1 MSKTDLINIFG
12 TLHNV
17 KADNTIAESSQ
28 VYDDVAGKSVF
39 QLNFN
44 TIRFKGTVTT
54 LPTKPLP
61 GDCYVHENSLKAY
74 LPDADSQ
81 TRLNSNSIRYIGL
94 FESLPVTADD
104 KDCCRLGTESS
115 YTWHI
120 FINDTWTELVFAWTV
135 VAAGSGSLAGYKP
148 IQEAKE
154 DPTSSGNATSFID
167 SISQDANGVITATK
181 KKVNFTGYK
190 TSQIEVSDPT
200 ASGDATAFIDSIS
213 QSANGEITVT
223 KKNVNFPQTPIASD
237 STLGGVKIGENISVT
252 ADGTISTH
260 APYVHP
266 TKAQTAADYYKTG
279 CDDLGH
285 VVLGDSFMPLQYKGA
300 VATSTDL
307 PTADATIA
315 GHCYRVADSGDLVS
329 CQITTEPSTYG
340 WVSISNTTSET
351 VLHGVSLNLVPTPD
365 KGGGAP
371 SLTTTGLDD
380 VTTPGVY
387 TFVGETL
394 PFNYPGT
401 LVVYHDLYYIYHGI
415 GDANTTITKTDTN
428 KYTING
434 VFTDIIRVDVP
445 VSEVLEITY
454 NENTYYAYVTD
465 VQEINGETIVTVRET
480 NDIAVGSYF
489 DGASINLAL
498 EYVRQEL
505 RIMSTDMHG
514 DFNFDSELIVFE
526 RSNLSGSLGEWS
538 VYYSLYATINDS
550 SVDTTSTWSSSKI
563 DSTLGDI
570 STALTT
576 IIGAS

>member
-104 KDCCRLGTESS
+104 KDCCRLGTESN

-120 FINDTWTELVFAWTV
+120 FINGAWTELVFAWTV
-135 VAAGSGSLAGYKP
+135 VAAGSGSLAGYKS

-190 TSQIEVSDPT
+190 TSQTEVSDPT

-213 QSANGEITVT
+213 QNANGEITVT

-285 VVLGDSFMPLQYKGA
+285 VVLGDSFVPLQYKGV

-329 CQITTEPSTYG
+329 CQITTEPSIYG

-351 VLHGVSLNLVPTPD
+351 VLHGVSLDLAQA
-365 KGGGAP
+365 KEGAP
-371 SLTTTGLDD
+371 SLTTTGLDE

-401 LVVYHDLYYIYHGI
+401 LAVYPGFYYYPNEI
-415 GDANTTITKTDTN
+415 GDANTKITKTDTN

-434 VFTDIIRVDVP
+434 VFPDIFVADAP
-445 VSEVLEITY
+445 LSEILEITY
-454 NENTYYAYVTD
+454 NENIYRVHIIG
-465 VQEINGETIVTVRET
+465 VQEINGETIITVRET

-489 DGASINLAL
+489 GGASIKVAF
-498 EYVRQEL
+498 EYVYQEL
-505 RIMSTDMHG
+505 RIMSTDMYRTF
-514 DFNFDSELIVFE
+514 DVDSELLVYG
-526 RSNLSGSLGEWS
+526 RSNGKGSFDEWA
-538 VYYSLYATINDS
+538 VYYSHYATINDS
-550 SVDTTSTWSSSKI
+550 SVDTVSTWSSSKI

-576 IIGAS
+576 IIGAP

>member
-120 FINDTWTELVFAWTV
+120 FINDAWTELVFAWTV

-190 TSQIEVSDPT
+190 TSQTEVSDPI

-213 QSANGEITVT
+213 QNANGEITVT

-285 VVLGDSFMPLQYKGA
+285 VVLGDSFLPLQYKGV
-300 VATSTDL
+300 VATNTDL

-351 VLHGVSLNLVPTPD
+351 VLHGVSLDLVRA
-365 KGGGAP
+365 KEGAP
-371 SLTTTGLDD
+371 SLTTTGLDE

-401 LVVYHDLYYIYHGI
+401 LAVYPDFYYYPNEI
-415 GDANTTITKTDTN
+415 GDANTKITKTDTN

-434 VFTDIIRVDVP
+434 VFKDIFVADAPLLEI
-445 VSEVLEITY
+445 LEITY
-454 NENTYYAYVTD
+454 NENIYRVHIIG
-465 VQEINGETIVTVRET
+465 VQEINGETIITVRET

-489 DGASINLAL
+489 GGASINVAF
-498 EYVRQEL
+498 EYVYQEL
-505 RIMSTDMHG
+505 RIMSTDMYW
-514 DFNFDSELIVFE
+514 DFDVDGELLVYE
-526 RSNLSGSLGEWS
+526 RSNGNGSFDEWS
-538 VYYSLYATINDS
+538 YTYSYYATINDS
-550 SVDTTSTWSSSKI
+550 SVDTVSTWSSSKI

-576 IIGAS
+576 IIGAP

>member
-1 MSKTDLINIFG
+1 M
-12 TLHNV
+12 
-17 KADNTIAESSQ
+17 
-28 VYDDVAGKSVF
+28 
-39 QLNFN
+39 
-44 TIRFKGTVTT
+44 
-54 LPTKPLP
+54 
-61 GDCYVHENSLKAY
+61 
-74 LPDADSQ
+74 
-81 TRLNSNSIRYIGL
+81 
-94 FESLPVTADD
+94 
-104 KDCCRLGTESS
+104 
-115 YTWHI
+115 
-120 FINDTWTELVFAWTV
+120 
-135 VAAGSGSLAGYKP
+135 
-148 IQEAKE
+148 
-154 DPTSSGNATSFID
+154 
-167 SISQDANGVITATK
+167 ITATK

-190 TSQIEVSDPT
+190 TSQTEVSDPT

-213 QSANGEITVT
+213 QDANGVITVT

-285 VVLGDSFMPLQYKGA
+285 VVLGDSFLPLQYKGV

-340 WVSISNTTSET
+340 WVSISTTTSET
-351 VLHGVSLNLVPTPD
+351 VLHGVSLDLVQA
-365 KGGGAP
+365 KEGAP
-371 SLTTTGLDD
+371 SLTTTGLDE

-401 LVVYHDLYYIYHGI
+401 LTVYPGFYYYPNEI
-415 GDANTTITKTDTN
+415 GDVNTKITKADTN

-434 VFTDIIRVDVP
+434 VFPDIFVADAPLPEI
-445 VSEVLEITY
+445 LEMTY
-454 NENTYYAYVTD
+454 NENIYRVHIIG
-465 VQEINGETIVTVRET
+465 VQEINGETIITVRET

-489 DGASINLAL
+489 DNTSIKVAF
-498 EYVRQEL
+498 EYVYQEL
-505 RIMSTDMHG
+505 RIMSTDMYRTF
-514 DFNFDSELIVFE
+514 DLDSELLVYG
-526 RSNLSGSLGEWS
+526 RSNGKVSFDAWAA
-538 VYYSLYATINDS
+538 YYSHYATINDL
-550 SVDTTSTWSSSKI
+550 SVDTVSTWSSSKI

-576 IIGAS
+576 IIGAP

>member
-120 FINDTWTELVFAWTV
+120 FINGAWTELVFAWTV

-190 TSQIEVSDPT
+190 TSQTEVSDPT

-213 QSANGEITVT
+213 QNANGEITVT

-285 VVLGDSFMPLQYKGA
+285 VVLGDSFLPLQYKGV
-300 VATSTDL
+300 VATSTGL

-351 VLHGVSLNLVPTPD
+351 VLHGVSLDLVQA
-365 KGGGAP
+365 KEGAP
-371 SLTTTGLDD
+371 SLTTTGLDE

-401 LVVYHDLYYIYHGI
+401 LTVYPAGFYYYPNEI
-415 GDANTTITKTDTN
+415 GDANTKITKTDTN

-434 VFTDIIRVDVP
+434 VFPDIFVADAP
-445 VSEVLEITY
+445 LSEILEITY
-454 NENTYYAYVTD
+454 NENIYRVHIIGI
-465 VQEINGETIVTVRET
+465 QEINGETIITVRET

-489 DGASINLAL
+489 DNTSIKVAF
-498 EYVRQEL
+498 EYVYQEL
-505 RIMSTDMHG
+505 RIMSTDMYRT
-514 DFNFDSELIVFE
+514 FNLDSELLVYG
-526 RSNLSGSLGEWS
+526 RSNGEVSFVAWTA
-538 VYYSLYATINDS
+538 YYSHYATINDS
-550 SVDTTSTWSSSKI
+550 SVDTISTWSSSKI

-576 IIGAS
+576 IIGAP